1 GRSAFLT
8 FPAVGPR
15 IADGPQIRCGRP
27 ERWGDVVLQRKG
39 SPTSCRRSVVVD
51 DAAQAIT
58 HVTRGR
64 DMEAATDI
72 HALLQ
77 LLLGLPSPV
86 YHFHRLILDD
96 AGRKLAKSK
105 GSESLADLRARGWA
119 PDDVKRA
126 LGF

>member
-1 GRSAFLT
+1 
-8 FPAVGPR
+8 
-15 IADGPQIRCGRP
+15 
-27 ERWGDVVLQRKG
+27 
-39 SPTSCRRSVVVD
+39 
-51 DAAQAIT
+51 
-58 HVTRGR
+58 
-64 DMEAATDI
+64 MEAATDI

-77 LLLGLPSPV
+77 LLLGLPAPV

-105 GSESLADLRARGWA
+105 GSESLADLRARGWT